1 MKPRFTRTPPGIPA
15 MTRPVFRALS
25 RFSLLAAAAVPAAL
39 AAWALALAPASAAP
53 AAPLEVDKAVL
64 DAQAE
69 RMSAIKK
76 VRPAVVAVCVQGGQ
90 GVGSGVVISPE
101 GYALTNFHVV
111 QATGPLMQ
119 AGLADGR
126 FIALSGYGT
135 ESDKR
140 RSRDAGFV
148 EHLVKPL
155 NPRELPGIIA
165 TAIADR

>member
-1 MKPRFTRTPPGIPA
+1 RRRPGPEVNPRFTRTPPGTPA
-15 MTRPVFRALS
+15 MTRPVLRALS
-25 RFSLLAAAAVPAAL
+25 RFRLLAAAVPAAL

-53 AAPLEVDKAVL
+53 AAPLEVDQAVL

-69 RMSAIKK
+69 RMAAIKK

-119 AGLADGR
+119 AGL
-126 FIALSGYGT
+126 
-135 ESDKR
+135 
-140 RSRDAGFV
+140 
-148 EHLVKPL
+148 
-155 NPRELPGIIA
+155 
-165 TAIADR
+165 